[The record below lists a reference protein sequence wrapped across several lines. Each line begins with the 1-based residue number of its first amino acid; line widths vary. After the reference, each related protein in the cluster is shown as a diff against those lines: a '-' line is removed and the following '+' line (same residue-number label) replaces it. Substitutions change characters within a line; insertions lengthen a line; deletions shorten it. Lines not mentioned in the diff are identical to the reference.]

1 MVGITSR
8 ASFRSLTPMLS
19 VESLRSVARPTVP
32 SLSPWGLVARPGL
45 ARHYSPQRVDQGATR
60 ENNGFCPGRFGLLAG
75 LISIFHLLA

>member
-32 SLSPWGLVARPGL
+32 SLACPLGVWWLALASPAITALNAW
-45 ARHYSPQRVDQGATR
+45 TR
-60 ENNGFCPGRFGLLAG
+60 EPRVRTMVSAPEDLDRLRV
-75 LISIFHLLA
+75 